1 MGEKETMSGDALRES
16 PTRASTGRGPAASS
30 VGQLGGGAASAASYA
45 REAADGPE
53 LATEDSDGDA
63 PESDAAKTVT
73 KTSSNIQNN

>member
-1 MGEKETMSGDALRES
+1 MGEKETVSGDALRES

-53 LATEDSDGDA
+53 LATGDSDGDA
-63 PESDAAKTVT
+63 PGGADASIT
-73 KTSSNIQNN
+73 KSRSNIKNN